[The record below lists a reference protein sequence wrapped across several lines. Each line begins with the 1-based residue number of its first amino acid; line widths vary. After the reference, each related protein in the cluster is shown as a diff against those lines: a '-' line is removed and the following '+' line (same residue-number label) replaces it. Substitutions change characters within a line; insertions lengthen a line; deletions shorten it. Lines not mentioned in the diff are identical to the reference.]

1 MAILLNINTARL
13 ERQFGDVVVDRVAD
27 EKLRQL
33 VRASHHN
40 FRDDTGALRD
50 TIRRERDGIVAIGD
64 RQRSYWQNIFRFR
77 RGPGIRWL
85 RAVLREGNQQAL
97 QRAKNAAR

>member
-1 MAILLNINTARL
+1 MAILLNINTAQL
-13 ERQFGDVVVDRVAD
+13 ERRFGDVVVDRVAD

-33 VRASHHN
+33 ERASHQN

-64 RQRSYWQNIFRFR
+64 RRRDYWQQLLRFK
-77 RGPGIRWL
+77 RGDGRIWL
-85 RAVLREGNQQAL
+85 RRVLREGNQQAL
-97 QRAKNAAR
+97 QRARGAAR